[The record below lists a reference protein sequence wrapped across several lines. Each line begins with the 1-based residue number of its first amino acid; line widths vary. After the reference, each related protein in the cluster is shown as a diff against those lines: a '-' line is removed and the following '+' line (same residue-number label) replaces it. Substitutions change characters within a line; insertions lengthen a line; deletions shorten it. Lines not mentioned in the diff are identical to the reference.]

1 MKGLLYKDATILLKS
16 YKRNVLYVVLLYA
29 IIVLISREPYLAYA
43 MTYIWGLYV
52 PSTISFDEQAHWDT
66 FASTLPVSPKQIVGT
81 KYILSLGCTALG
93 GVCSLLILALLPLTS
108 VLWRAKP
115 LPEPAEC
122 MAGILASVMVSLFMA
137 ALTLPI
143 SYKFGGARARS
154 YVGIACIALFG
165 VILLGFQFAGDK
177 QKAALSANLHA
188 ISARDVEAG
197 LLLGCVVILLLYAV
211 SYAICV
217 RIYAKKE
224 K

>member
-16 YKRNVLYVVLLYA
+16 YKRNVLYVMLLYA

-43 MTYIWGLYV
+43 MTFIWGLYV

-81 KYILSLGCTALG
+81 KYILSLGCTVLG
-93 GVCSLLILALLPLTS
+93 GVCTLLILALLPLTS
-108 VLWRAKP
+108 VIWRAEP
-115 LPEPAEC
+115 LPTLAEC
-122 MAGILASVMVSLFMA
+122 FAGILVSAMVSLFIA

-154 YVGIACIALFG
+154 YAGVACIALFG
-165 VILLGFQFAGDK
+165 VVLLAFQFASNQ
-177 QKAALSANLHA
+177 QKAVIGANLHA
-188 ISARDVEAG
+188 ISDQEVSLG
-197 LLLGCVVILLLYAV
+197 LLLGFAVILILYAV